1 MTHVQTETFN
11 DGTTG
16 TGDGIIAGIEFN
28 KDGTKMFTSFGF
40 DLVDPADDYHYLNEY
55 NLSTPYDISTRTYA
69 GASERC
75 ELGSGSNGVDT
86 HNNAVVYDLE
96 FSSDGMKI
104 FVTSR
109 QAGTDPDHDK
119 VYRFDLTSL

>member
-40 DLVDPADDYHYLNEY
+40 DLKDPADDLTNLGNNKEANINLN
-55 NLSTPYDISTRTYA
+55 
-69 GASERC
+69 
-75 ELGSGSNGVDT
+75 
-86 HNNAVVYDLE
+86 
-96 FSSDGMKI
+96 
-104 FVTSR
+104 
-109 QAGTDPDHDK
+109 K
-119 VYRFDLTSL
+119 VF